1 MNRSI
6 NTEVTILFLPRP
18 RATQNPWPLSGRW
31 QLAFQDNLITSATG
45 SATEHSQEK
54 PVSGC
59 DSNAAHLGSS
69 KRMEHQSPREA
80 RAIGGGVE
88 KLLKAFLVVIAL
100 GMAGRP
106 AESQSLQVAGIAGY
120 LSEWELEGAVTERV
134 SAGGSEF
141 SGPVIWKHV
150 GLCSLNGPQE
160 KYGEI
165 SFQIS
170 GSGSLSRINATI
182 SLEGA
187 RCTYSGNFS
196 DGTNGLMDCSDA
208 KGVPLAFSFK

>member
-69 KRMEHQSPREA
+69 KRMERQSPRRRAAVDLALTNENA
-80 RAIGGGVE
+80 R
-88 KLLKAFLVVIAL
+88 LVARVRRL
-100 GMAGRP
+100 VPKRRAG
-106 AESQSLQVAGIAGY
+106 
-120 LSEWELEGAVTERV
+120 
-134 SAGGSEF
+134 
-141 SGPVIWKHV
+141 
-150 GLCSLNGPQE
+150 
-160 KYGEI
+160 
-165 SFQIS
+165 
-170 GSGSLSRINATI
+170 
-182 SLEGA
+182 
-187 RCTYSGNFS
+187 
-196 DGTNGLMDCSDA
+196 
-208 KGVPLAFSFK
+208 PLANSML